1 MRGESMK
8 FPSIPGP
15 GFMLACLIAC
25 AAFSPAQAV
34 QPQITVQSYA
44 SHAGTNTVYTY
55 RVTNQGPDP
64 LFRFTIGCICTD
76 AEDTNDEPQLVIFPI
91 DYVFRSNCGGES
103 SSCGTTSNGSYTAP
117 AGWYGVVAFYE
128 GTGFFSFD
136 FDTEWKSGVSLL
148 PGYSATFSIVTP
160 TKGEDF
166 SDHPLGNAYFY
177 DKNKR
182 GYLTGHYS
190 YRENLP
196 SGDNRL
202 VSYPMELIDKAP
214 PTLTVTLNPA
224 ALWPPKG
231 KPVVVAATIN
241 VSDEYDPEPE
251 IKLESITASE
261 TLADGDIQDA
271 QLLTDDRSF
280 NLAAKRAG
288 NNQAGR
294 VYTVTYSATDASG
307 NKATAS
313 ATVAVAHDQGK

>member
-1 MRGESMK
+1 MK
-8 FPSIPGP
+8 FPSIPCL

-25 AAFSPAQAV
+25 AAFSTAQAA
-34 QPQITVQSYA
+34 QPQITVQS
-44 SHAGTNTVYTY
+44 HARHVGTNTVYTY

-76 AEDTNDEPQLVIFPI
+76 AEDTNDQPQLVIFPI
-91 DYVFRSNCGGES
+91 DYVFRNNCGES
-103 SSCGTTSNGSYTAP
+103 SSCGNTSKDSYTAP
-117 AGWYGVVAFYE
+117 TGWYGVVAFYE

-160 TKGEDF
+160 TRGEDF

-196 SGDNRL
+196 SGDNRV
-202 VSYPMELIDKAP
+202 VSYPMQLIDQVP
-214 PTLTVTLNPA
+214 PTLSVTLSPA
-224 ALWPPKG
+224 TLWPPDN
-231 KPVVVAATIN
+231 KPVPIAAT
-241 VSDEYDPEPE
+241 VTVKDDYDPEPE
-251 IKLESITASE
+251 IKLESITANE
-261 TLADGDIQDA
+261 TLDGNDIQDA
-271 QLLTDDRSF
+271 QIGTDDRQFS
-280 NLAAKRAG
+280 LAAKRAG
-288 NNQAGR
+288 NNMAGR
-294 VYTVTYSATDASG
+294 IYTVTYSATDASG

-313 ATVAVAHDQGK
+313 ATVTVPHDQGK